1 METDLVPPS
10 VDEGSPSLDLAA
22 ERAEPSAGR
31 QRALTP
37 KLSKPVDKL
46 RRTGYDTQ
54 SVTFL
59 SERMV
64 KGCAQG
70 ATDHCI
76 GCVECNNWTDGA
88 KFELPRKMPTADHPF
103 RIVFAIEGIGW
114 EGKAGGKGVRGWR
127 SAISVVDKSKSRRAP
142 RTSPS
147 QRRRPPFK
155 CNQ

>member
-1 METDLVPPS
+1 METEPALPS
-10 VDEGSPSLDLAA
+10 ADEGSPSLDLAA

-37 KLSKPVDKL
+37 TLSKPLDKL
-46 RRTGYDTQ
+46 RRTGSDTQ

-76 GCVECNNWTDGA
+76 SCVESNNWNDGA
-88 KFELPRKMPTADHPF
+88 KFELPRKMPTADHPV
-103 RIVFAIEGIGW
+103 RIVFAIEGIGGAARAESFRCSHAW
-114 EGKAGGKGVRGWR
+114 TSGANAYIRFKPAAGALSPETLKARC
-127 SAISVVDKSKSRRAP
+127 
-142 RTSPS
+142 
-147 QRRRPPFK
+147 QL
-155 CNQ
+155 Q